1 MHNTTF
7 KYRIITSKLS
17 LILILISAITGCEN
31 QEEKDARRSECL
43 DNYRQQHIQ
52 KCEAACEIN
61 PVDTYC
67 VMTAGDNIIDSGCAS
82 TIKRMVPESN
92 EDTSYQREKNLSLF
106 VKNTHV
112 VVIQWTILIFSRQVF
127 LHVKDSYIHRR

>member
-92 EDTSYQREKNLSLF
+92 EDTSYQREKKLVPICKKYACSSDSMDNLD
-106 VKNTHV
+106 
-112 VVIQWTILIFSRQVF
+112 F
-127 LHVKDSYIHRR
+127 LKASISACER